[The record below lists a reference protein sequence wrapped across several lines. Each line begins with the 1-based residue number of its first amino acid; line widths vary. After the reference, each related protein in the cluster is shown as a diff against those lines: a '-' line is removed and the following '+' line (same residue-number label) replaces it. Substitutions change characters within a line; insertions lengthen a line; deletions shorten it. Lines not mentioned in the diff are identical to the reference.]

1 MPCWLA
7 FLACGC
13 LWFRASWRPCCRSSC
28 LCSLVWLLGLPA
40 FPFPFRFVLS
50 LGCGLFCF
58 PSLASLLACLLARL
72 PACPSSCRAFVCVPS
87 GWVSQAPGSCSSV
100 LLFAC
105 SASLLVGWVA
115 VLLGVCC
122 VRSRFFVPP
131 VPLLA
136 GAGPPHCSSPVR
148 AQRTNARAHA
158 TGVLVFDRRDEQHL
172 PSLIAPAGLPMC
184 GK

>member
-1 MPCWLA
+1 MWFGCFWSGFLWPGPCSACWSRFLVARLLPCWLA

-87 GWVSQAPGSCSSV
+87 GWVSRAPGSCSSV
-100 LLFAC
+100 LLLVRSLCLLGGLLCCWAC
-105 SASLLVGWVA
+105 VACVLGSSFPLFLCLLV
-115 VLLGVCC
+115 
-122 VRSRFFVPP
+122 
-131 VPLLA
+131 LA
-136 GAGPPHCSSPVR
+136 RP
-148 AQRTNARAHA
+148 T
-158 TGVLVFDRRDEQHL
+158 
-172 PSLIAPAGLPMC
+172 APRL
-184 GK
+184 